1 MKYHQGKF
9 KPENPRKYKGDP
21 SNIVYRSSWEFTM
34 MRRLDRDKDVI
45 AWASE
50 ELVIPYISPIDER
63 VHRYFPDLIYQTKEG
78 TFVVEIKPEAQT
90 KQPIKG
96 KKKKKTF
103 ANEVITYEI
112 NSAKWRAAKEFC
124 EDRKLKFVILTE
136 RDLYGKK

>member
-63 VHRYFPDLIYQTKEG
+63 VHRYFPDLVYQTKEG

>member
-1 MKYHQGKF
+1 MEYHQGKF
-9 KPENPRKYKGDP
+9 KPENPRKYKGDA
-21 SNIVYRSSWEFTM
+21 SNIIYRSSWEFTM

-50 ELVIPYISPIDER
+50 ELIIPYISPLDNR
-63 VHRYFPDLIYQTKEG
+63 PHRYFPDFVYQTKEG

-90 KQPIKG
+90 KPPIKG
-96 KKKKKTF
+96 KKKKKTY
-103 ANEVITYEI
+103 ANEVLTYEI
-112 NSAKWRAAKEFC
+112 NKSKWRAAKEFC

>member
-50 ELVIPYISPIDER
+50 ELVSPYISPIDER
-63 VHRYFPDLIYQTKEG
+63 VHRYFPDLVYQTKEG

-112 NSAKWRAAKEFC
+112 NSAKWRAAREFC

>member
-63 VHRYFPDLIYQTKEG
+63 VHRYFPDLVYQTKEG

-112 NSAKWRAAKEFC
+112 NSAKWRAAREFC

>member
-63 VHRYFPDLIYQTKEG
+63 VHRYFPDFVYQTKEG

>member
-63 VHRYFPDLIYQTKEG
+63 VHRYFPDFVYQTKEG

-96 KKKKKTF
+96 KKKKKTY